1 MNDEPEIMQEPTKPT
16 EPKKSPEEIEAEEF
30 ARRLEELDSLETE
43 QKKEIRFQLF
53 RLVQKYGLNPEDL
66 EDWKAKN
73 PLGIEL
79 TWITGKPFIYRNLS
93 LGEYEQAAEGV
104 QNAGDLHR
112 KVAARSILWPNM
124 FPQESDFLRGPA
136 GISATLAEAI
146 LRTSGFEQVI
156 TVTL

>member
-1 MNDEPEIMQEPTKPT
+1 MNEVEQAPAKAPEKT
-16 EPKKSPEEIEAEEF
+16 PEELEREEF
-30 ARRLEELDSLETE
+30 EQRLRELDAHEVE
-43 QKKEIRFQLF
+43 RKKEIRFQLF
-53 RLVQKYGLNPEDL
+53 RLVEKFGLRMEELNQ
-66 EDWKAKN
+66 WKKDN

-104 QNAGDLHR
+104 QDTAALHR

-136 GISATLAEAI
+136 GIAATLAEAV

-156 TVTL
+156 TVSL